1 MNQPQE
7 FYQPPQFAAQP
18 LAPLRINEGWGEAVS
33 RYIQWDIPHDI
44 GGVAHMVARAGAIFR
59 FVKTRGFIA
68 AALTTEGFA
77 VIDPLPGDE
86 VINVGVIAVLGITSA
101 AGIIKQR
108 NQLQRE
114 RRALAAAY
122 TSPIVY

>member
-1 MNQPQE
+1 MQ
-7 FYQPPQFAAQP
+7 
-18 LAPLRINEGWGEAVS
+18 LRLNEGWSEAVS
-33 RYIQWDIPHDI
+33 RYVQWDIPHDVH
-44 GGVAHMVARAGAIFR
+44 GVAHMVARAGAIFR
-59 FVKTRGFIA
+59 FVKTRGFLA
-68 AALTTEGFA
+68 AALTTEGFTL
-77 VIDPLPGDE
+77 IDPLPGDE

-114 RRALAAAY
+114 RRAHAAAY